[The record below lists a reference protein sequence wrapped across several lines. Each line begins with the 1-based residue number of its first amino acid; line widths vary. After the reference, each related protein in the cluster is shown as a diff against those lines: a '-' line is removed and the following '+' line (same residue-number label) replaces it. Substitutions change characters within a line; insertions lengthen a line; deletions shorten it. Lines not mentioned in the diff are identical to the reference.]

1 MSPSDRRYR
10 DGGGRPRLVRVAIA
24 GGGIGGM
31 ALALS
36 LHDAGFRDV
45 DVYESASSIKEL
57 GVGINVLPHATRE
70 LAELGLLDEL
80 NAVGIPTAELAY
92 YTKHGQRIWS
102 EPRGIAA
109 GYRWPQFSI
118 HRGKLLGV
126 LHRAVIERLG
136 PERVH
141 PGHHLSRFGQDARG
155 VWADFVDRAGGE
167 PRSHVKAH
175 VLVGCDGIH
184 SVIRQAFF
192 PHEGPPK
199 WNGITMWRAVTE
211 GAPFL
216 SGRTM
221 VMAGHSGRQMV
232 VYPIS
237 RWHEAE
243 SEAELIN
250 WVAGFKNAPEQPM
263 PTQDWEHTA
272 RLEDVLEPFKS
283 FIFDFLDVPALIRG
297 AETIY
302 QYPMVDRDPL
312 PTWNFGRVTLLGDA
326 AHPMYPVGSNGAS
339 QAIVDA
345 RVLARELALQP
356 SIEDAIAAYEAPRRP
371 QTAGVVLANR
381 GSGPEKCIDIV
392 EQRAPDGFVD
402 LDAVITREELE
413 EISRHYKRTAG
424 FDPEVLNHRPSLR
437 VVQHSVHGRRTR
449 RSPRPREHSQL

>member
-1 MSPSDRRYR
+1 
-10 DGGGRPRLVRVAIA
+10 
-24 GGGIGGM
+24 
-31 ALALS
+31 
-36 LHDAGFRDV
+36 
-45 DVYESASSIKEL
+45 
-57 GVGINVLPHATRE
+57 
-70 LAELGLLDEL
+70 
-80 NAVGIPTAELAY
+80 
-92 YTKHGQRIWS
+92 
-102 EPRGIAA
+102 
-109 GYRWPQFSI
+109 
-118 HRGKLLGV
+118 
-126 LHRAVIERLG
+126 
-136 PERVH
+136 
-141 PGHHLSRFGQDARG
+141 
-155 VWADFVDRAGGE
+155 
-167 PRSHVKAH
+167 
-175 VLVGCDGIH
+175 
-184 SVIRQAFF
+184 
-192 PHEGPPK
+192 
-199 WNGITMWRAVTE
+199 
-211 GAPFL
+211 
-216 SGRTM
+216 
-221 VMAGHSGRQMV
+221 
-232 VYPIS
+232 
-237 RWHEAE
+237 
-243 SEAELIN
+243 
-250 WVAGFKNAPEQPM
+250 
-263 PTQDWEHTA
+263 
-272 RLEDVLEPFKS
+272 VLEPFKS